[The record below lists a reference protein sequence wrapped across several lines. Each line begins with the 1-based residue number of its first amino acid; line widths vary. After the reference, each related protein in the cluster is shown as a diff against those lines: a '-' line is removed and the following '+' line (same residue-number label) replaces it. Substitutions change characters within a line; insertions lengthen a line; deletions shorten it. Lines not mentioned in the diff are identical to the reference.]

1 MQLSRPVGEG
11 GSDQLFGRLKAKKV
25 GSPTARFGGFST
37 AAFGVLSLE
46 SRSLSEECAATG

>member
-1 MQLSRPVGEG
+1 VQLSRPVGEG